1 MALFKHLALCLL
13 LTLAA
18 AEDDLKCYGADCE
31 VPHYMDDTEQCSGLE
46 CESKETLLAMI
57 SHYQKEKHDEYLAP
71 LTKPIRDESAV
82 RNFLNE
88 VAVTGDLAATVSP
101 QCSICSQPG
110 LCNSGQCVPDA
121 RFPWQYFYCV
131 CPDYASGR
139 FCQNEIKCKDNSCGK
154 NADCYV
160 ANHQLNCICK
170 PGYTARRNGRD
181 CDMKVQQACMSGDPH
196 YVTYDGL
203 RFDYQGTCPYVFSQP
218 CTTLPAPYLWYSVR
232 AKNELP
238 GKGYHISQVS
248 EVEVDLHNL
257 TIHVD
262 GRSKTA
268 LVNGVQVLTP
278 WYFPNKNTWTVRVRF
293 SGSTFTIENDQGVVV
308 TFTTYNSLC
317 VQVPDIPEF
326 NGATTLCGLA
336 GNIDGKKLD
345 DVVNKNGSVLAIKS
359 SRQPENNNHA
369 DFMKTEDT
377 WITDKFLILRP
388 GQENCINGQ
397 TLDNNTNC
405 VSTSISLAQSCA
417 DVATA
422 SQTCYPIQQAE
433 MGLGTFGA
441 CQGLGND
448 TLEDFYYNCI
458 YDICRNPAFKCT
470 EFTYFL
476 QYCQLA
482 LPQVAMNQN
491 WRAQINC
498 PLACPLNAH
507 PSTCTSSCPSTC
519 AEPFPEYCDQGCVDG
534 CECDP
539 GYVIDNT
546 VTGSIKC
553 IRLDQCGCVDSD
565 GNAHRPGKPWVTQN
579 CTIYHECQNGTMW
592 SDYRPCSD
600 DGSCVL
606 NSIDMQCKCNN
617 GYRGDGYNCTDI
629 NECVETPGICG
640 HGQCVNTPGSYH
652 CTCDDFWLG
661 DNCNTYKPRRH
672 CADLYVYW
680 GVRESGVNSI
690 NPPFVLPQRAKFA
703 PMNVYCDMTTNGGG
717 YTLMSSDTADLNTNK
732 TFQDYLI
739 GFGNPATQSV
749 WLGLEFIHQLT
760 TYQPQNLRLN
770 LFRCASN
777 GRPSLTTDCTYPT
790 FSVLDSTTQYSV
802 VIREACTGSEADEH
816 YYQDGWAR
824 WDLTQNGPK
833 FSTWD
838 IEAQTTIPP
847 TLRAKMEGDAIYY
860 TCSKSNFNTG
870 WWYVEDQLCGAA
882 NLNGVRYTCPV
893 IPVENER
900 YLRWAEGTLGQSWM
914 YLRPVGFPKYDTNM

>member
-1 MALFKHLALCLL
+1 MGFFNLLALCLL
-13 LTLAA
+13 CCLASA
-18 AEDDLKCYGADCE
+18 DSDLKCYGADCD
-31 VPHYMDDTEQCSGLE
+31 VPNYMDDTEQCSGLE

-57 SHYQKEKHDEYLAP
+57 SHYQKAKHEEYLAP
-71 LTKPIRDESAV
+71 LHKPIKDESAV
-82 RNFLNE
+82 RYFLNE
-88 VAVTGDLAATVSP
+88 ISTGEAVATVSP
-101 QCSICSQPG
+101 QCNICSQPG
-110 LCNSGQCVPDA
+110 LCNSGQCVPDSF
-121 RFPWQYFYCV
+121 FPWQYFYCV
-131 CPDYASGR
+131 CPDNASGR
-139 FCQNEIKCKDNSCGK
+139 FCQNVIACKANTCGK

-170 PGYTARRNGRD
+170 PGYTARKNGRD

-218 CTTLPAPYLWYSVR
+218 CSMLPAPYGWFSVR

-278 WYFPNKNTWTVRVRF
+278 WYYPNLNTWTVRIRY
-293 SGSTFTIENDQGVVV
+293 SGSTFTIENEQGITV
-308 TFTTYNSLC
+308 TFSTYNSLC

-326 NGATTLCGLA
+326 NGPTTLCGLA

-345 DVVNKNGSVLAIKS
+345 DVVNRNGTVLNIKS
-359 SRQPENNNHA
+359 SRQPENNNHV

-377 WITDKFLILRP
+377 WITDKFLVLRP
-388 GQENCINGQ
+388 GQEACVNGQ
-397 TLDNNTNC
+397 LLDNNTNC
-405 VSTSISLAQSCA
+405 VSTSSILDQSCA
-417 DVATA
+417 DVQQAA
-422 SQTCYPIQQAE
+422 QTCYPIQQAE
-433 MGLGTFGA
+433 LGLGVFGA

-448 TLEDFYYNCI
+448 TLDDFYYNCV
-458 YDICRNPAFKCT
+458 YDICRNPAYKCT
-470 EFTYFL
+470 ELSYFF

-482 LPQVAMNQN
+482 IPQQQMNKD
-491 WRAQINC
+491 WRSQTNC

-507 PSTCTSSCPSTC
+507 PSVCTSSCPSTC
-519 AEPFPEYCDQGCVDG
+519 AEPFPEICDQGCVDG

-539 GYVIDNT
+539 GYVVDNT

-553 IRLDQCGCVDSD
+553 IRLDQCGCVDQD
-565 GNAHRPGKPWVTQN
+565 GNAHRPGRPWVTQN

-606 NSIDMQCKCNN
+606 NSVNMQCTCNK

-640 HGQCVNTPGSYH
+640 HGQCINTPGSYH
-652 CTCDDFWLG
+652 CQCDDFWLG
-661 DNCNTYKPRRH
+661 DNCNSYKPRRH

-680 GVRESGVNSI
+680 GIKNTGVYSI
-690 NPPFVLPQRAKFA
+690 NPPFVLPQRPKFA
-703 PMNVYCDMTTNGGG
+703 PMDVFCDMVSNGGG
-717 YTLMSSDTADLNTNK
+717 YTLMSSDSKDLNSNK
-732 TFQDYLI
+732 TYQDYI
-739 GFGNPATQSV
+739 VGFGTSTNLSV
-749 WLGLEFIHQLT
+749 WLGLEFIYQLT
-760 TYQPQNLRLN
+760 NYQPHSLRLN
-770 LFRCASN
+770 LFRCSSN
-777 GRPSLTTDCTYPT
+777 GRPPLNTDCTYPT
-790 FSVLDSTTQYSV
+790 FAVRNSTTQYAV

-824 WDLTQNGPK
+824 WDLSKDGPK
-833 FSTWD
+833 FSTYD
-838 IEAQTTIPP
+838 IEAETTIPP
-847 TLRAKMEGDAIYY
+847 QLRTKVDDEAIYY
-860 TCSKSNFNTG
+860 TCSKTNFNTG

-882 NLNGVRYTCPV
+882 NLNGVRYTCPD
-893 IPVENER
+893 IPVESER
-900 YLRWAEGTLGQSWM
+900 YLRWAEGTLGQASM
-914 YLRPVGFPKYDTNM
+914 YLRPVGYPKYDTNL